1 MHPFVKPVRQAGY
14 TLLEIMLVLVIAAA
28 ITLATVMAYNAYD
41 GRQKAQVAAEAVG
54 QMSSNLRTVFQ
65 TGSGCSS
72 AADTESAGNAAS
84 TFAYCGSYAGVGN
97 LQDYMVKAGVFPPA
111 LLNSDKTTTRSPWG
125 GTIGAATT
133 SLNGNADSGM
143 SLTFYGVPASVC
155 APLVSRIDPVASRL
169 EVGGTVVSDRTIPTP
184 KVLDVA
190 AMSTLCAKGTTVV
203 LTLDSPSAYLGAGA
217 NPGTSLG
224 SGTSG
229 TIPAS
234 ASSSIFVGPG
244 TANNLGKVDFA
255 GYGPASGTTSS
266 NPNTGTTRTVGTV
279 VQPAYTPPAAK

>member
-1 MHPFVKPVRQAGY
+1 MRPFVKPVRQAGY

-28 ITLATVMAYNAYD
+28 ITLATVMAYNSYD
-41 GRQKAQVAAEAVG
+41 GRQKAQVAADAVG

-84 TFAYCGSYAGVGN
+84 TFAYCGNYAGVGN

-125 GTIGAATT
+125 GTIGAATI

-155 APLVSRIDPVASRL
+155 APLVTRIDPVASRL
-169 EVGGTVVSDRTIPTP
+169 EVGGTVVSDRTITTP
-184 KVLDVA
+184 KVLDIS
-190 AMSTLCAKGTTVV
+190 AMSTLCASGTTVV
-203 LTLDSPSAYLGAGA
+203 LTLDSPSAYLGTGT
-217 NPGTSLG
+217 NPGTTLG

-244 TANNLGKVDFA
+244 TANNLTSFVPS
-255 GYGPASGTTSS
+255 GYVIPAGTTSS
-266 NPNTGTTRTVGTV
+266 AVPPTSTNTVG
-279 VQPAYTPPAAK
+279 AYTQPTYAPPVAR